1 MSFLKVIYL
10 HRDLIFG
17 VKEFTVLL
25 LGVIF
30 VTLIANSVQSI
41 YADHILEDGKGIF
54 KDENTVHMVS
64 TNDSKYQVHV
74 QVSMRNDQGQLISMT
89 ESSHATNIPHKI
101 TDDVFDT
108 FMGKKEIITIDNIK
122 YEKAEYTNTYTVSAN
137 GKSMEL
143 YFLTAWS
150 IDFCIEIY
158 GHGYTCIPIFE
169 TDSSIGVVTEKDV
182 VTNQWTIL
190 RELN

>member
-1 MSFLKVIYL
+1 MKWLVMP
-10 HRDLIFG
+10 
-17 VKEFTVLL
+17 L

-30 VTLIANSVQSI
+30 VALIACSIQSI

-137 GKSMEL
+137 GNYEL

-150 IDFCIEIY
+150 IEFCIEIY

>member
-1 MSFLKVIYL
+1 MKGFVIPL
-10 HRDLIFG
+10 AG
-17 VKEFTVLL
+17 A
-25 LGVIF
+25 IF
-30 VTLIANSVQSI
+30 VILLASTIQSI

-108 FMGKKEIITIDNIK
+108 FMGKKEIITIDNIR
-122 YEKAEYTNTYTVSAN
+122 YE
-137 GKSMEL
+137 
-143 YFLTAWS
+143 
-150 IDFCIEIY
+150 
-158 GHGYTCIPIFE
+158 
-169 TDSSIGVVTEKDV
+169 
-182 VTNQWTIL
+182 
-190 RELN
+190 